1 MKKYKAVK
9 IFCPQCNSHT
19 GTYDGRSTID
29 KIVKCKKCNKL
40 VIYRTET
47 GKTENRP
54 VPKKELQFWGCVCVR

>member
-1 MKKYKAVK
+1 MKKYKPVK
-9 IFCPQCNSHT
+9 IFCPQCNSHV

-40 VIYRTET
+40 VIHRIEN

-54 VPKKELQFWGCVCVR
+54 APKRNCSSGTAFA